1 MRRACLLLLAS
12 CGFKGP
18 AAKLDPDANPTTDA
32 ATDAATDTAVD
43 AAIDAILD
51 PTRTC
56 WTAVPF
62 GFDIA
67 ACATG
72 LRDRI
77 DITANV
83 SLDTIT
89 GISDSPDVTCAALDT
104 TKVCALVAQTIHLHP
119 GVTFSARGARP
130 LALLA
135 HSIQIDGTLDIASH
149 LRGQIGPGGATDL
162 CNATAADAKGAG
174 GGAGGTYSGDGGN
187 GGEQGGAS
195 GTAGQHGDSTSTQFL
210 RAGCSGGRGGDGTT
224 TGGPR
229 IGGGAGGGAVWIAID
244 AGTLIIGPAATIN
257 ASGAGGLGGIAGVVR
272 GGSGGGSGGH
282 IVLQAPTIQ
291 LAAAARIFANGGG
304 GGGGSQGAAAGRDG
318 GDPTGP
324 TTGGSGGS
332 GGPPGAATPPGG
344 GGTGYPDPDPDG
356 ADGESSTTL
365 GGGGGGGGG
374 GPGVI
379 HVYSNTSISSPN
391 ISPPPTT

>member
-18 AAKLDPDANPTTDA
+18 AAKQVDPDANPTADA
-32 ATDAATDTAVD
+32 GADTGVAID
-43 AAIDAILD
+43 AAIDATLD
-51 PTRTC
+51 PNQVC
-56 WTAVPF
+56 WNAKPF
-62 GFDIA
+62 GFDVA

-83 SLDTIT
+83 SLDTVT
-89 GISDSPDVTCAALDT
+89 GISNASDVTCDAIDT
-104 TKVCALVAQTIHLHP
+104 DKLCAVVARTIHLRP
-119 GVTFSARGARP
+119 GATFSARGARP

-149 LRGQIGPGGATDL
+149 LRGQIGPGGGTDL
-162 CNATAADAKGAG
+162 CNGTAADAKGAG
-174 GGAGGTYSGDGGN
+174 GGAGGTYSGAGGN

-195 GTAGQHGDSTSTQFL
+195 GTAGQHGSSTSTQFL
-210 RAGCSGGRGGDGTT
+210 RAGCSGGRGGDGTP

-229 IGGGAGGGAVWIAID
+229 VGGGAGGGAIWIAID

-257 ASGAGGLGGIAGVVR
+257 ASGAGGLGGIAGVH

-282 IVLQAPTIQ
+282 IVLQSPTIQ
-291 LAAAARIFANGGG
+291 LDANAKIFANGGG

-318 GDPTGP
+318 GDPSTP
-324 TTGGSGGS
+324 TSGGSGGS
-332 GGPPGAATPPGG
+332 GGPLGAATSPGG

-356 ADGESSTTL
+356 ADGESTVP

-379 HVYSNTSISSPN
+379 HIYSNTQISSPN
-391 ISPPPTT
+391 ISPPPSS